1 MDPETSTHPI
11 EEIGPL
17 GEIRVDRGVLRV
29 DLAGSVEEIAE
40 KWAKVDGPVAE
51 GGACG
56 KASEAVV
63 HGWWRPEHPVR

>member
-17 GEIRVDRGVLRV
+17 GEIRV